1 MGWPRHGMWAVI
13 HVSQWVRL
21 FSFHPRLSDHSLY
34 NGLGAR
40 SNIVFLWHCKAQATS
55 HCFLHFTKVG
65 IWLWSGSDSGVHP
78 YLERHLA
85 HPRPSLHMHMH
96 GLKQSKRCKTER
108 SSHEGTSSA
117 VTRLQDWTGWVWH
130 ETQASGCPSWVLS
143 QFPAVLPHSLPVP
156 HAFQKNGVSQRYS
169 EDTRH
174 HFTGITTETSVV
186 LSPPVQITE
195 IAMLFLHEVFYL
207 EPSHD

>member
-40 SNIVFLWHCKAQATS
+40 SNIVFLWHCKAQTTS

-65 IWLWSGSDSGVHP
+65 IWLWSGSNSGVHP

-96 GLKQSKRCKTER
+96 GWSKANAVIPNPARMREHPVLWHGCKTEQGESGMKPR
-108 SSHEGTSSA
+108 PLAAPAECFLTVPCSSA
-117 VTRLQDWTGWVWH
+117 PQPPYATCFPEKLSPKDIPKTHSIILLELLQR
-130 ETQASGCPSWVLS
+130 PKLSWVH
-143 QFPAVLPHSLPVP
+143 QCRSL
-156 HAFQKNGVSQRYS
+156 R
-169 EDTRH
+169 
-174 HFTGITTETSVV
+174 
-186 LSPPVQITE
+186 
-195 IAMLFLHEVFYL
+195 
-207 EPSHD
+207 

>member
-1 MGWPRHGMWAVI
+1 M
-13 HVSQWVRL
+13 
-21 FSFHPRLSDHSLY
+21 
-34 NGLGAR
+34 
-40 SNIVFLWHCKAQATS
+40 S
-55 HCFLHFTKVG
+55 H
-65 IWLWSGSDSGVHP
+65 SGSGSSLSTPGSQIIPCTMGSEPDLTLYFYGTAKHKPPPTAFYISQRWEYDCDP
-78 YLERHLA
+78 APTQEFIYLERHLA

-96 GLKQSKRCKTER
+96 ELKQSKRCKTEP

-130 ETQASGCPSWVLS
+130 ETQASGFPSWVLS

-174 HFTGITTETSVV
+174 HFTGITTETKVV
-186 LSPPVQITE
+186 MSPPVQITE